1 REVLVME
8 TPPRAG
14 DLLGRDVDG
23 ALAGEGGGRHRRL
36 RQNRRHD
43 RRLGH
48 HRQREAAGEAH
59 ADRAHAPAAAFA
71 MRLARQRAQP
81 VDDGARS
88 AAGPD
93 IELAADA
100 DGLDHRGHRVA
111 ACHRTAGLA
120 EQARAEHRHAGGRD
134 AVGEADHQRVQPGDF
149 MDDDDG
155 GALAAA
161 VDFAR
166 PASVV
171 ELERGVVLQSGRI
184 VHCPSFPMPLP
195 FREIRGHEMTWASLS
210 AFAVAM
216 TALCVVPG
224 PAVLLVVSQALSH
237 GSAKAVW
244 SILGVTAAGT
254 AWFVLS
260 ATGLGAVLRA
270 SYELFFAIK
279 WVGVVY
285 LLWLGIS
292 AFRRTSKLASV
303 KPDPGSG
310 RPMRL
315 FANGFVLQMAN
326 PNVLLFFTAFLPQF
340 IAPKAPLVP
349 QLAVLAVVTAIIELV
364 VQLAYAFLAGR
375 FRELLAA
382 PRFTKLTER
391 IAGSLLIAAGL
402 GMAALRRG

>member
-1 REVLVME
+1 
-8 TPPRAG
+8 
-14 DLLGRDVDG
+14 
-23 ALAGEGGGRHRRL
+23 
-36 RQNRRHD
+36 
-43 RRLGH
+43 
-48 HRQREAAGEAH
+48 
-59 ADRAHAPAAAFA
+59 
-71 MRLARQRAQP
+71 
-81 VDDGARS
+81 
-88 AAGPD
+88 
-93 IELAADA
+93 
-100 DGLDHRGHRVA
+100 
-111 ACHRTAGLA
+111 
-120 EQARAEHRHAGGRD
+120 
-134 AVGEADHQRVQPGDF
+134 
-149 MDDDDG
+149 
-155 GALAAA
+155 
-161 VDFAR
+161 
-166 PASVV
+166 
-171 ELERGVVLQSGRI
+171 
-184 VHCPSFPMPLP
+184 
-195 FREIRGHEMTWASLS
+195 MTWASLS